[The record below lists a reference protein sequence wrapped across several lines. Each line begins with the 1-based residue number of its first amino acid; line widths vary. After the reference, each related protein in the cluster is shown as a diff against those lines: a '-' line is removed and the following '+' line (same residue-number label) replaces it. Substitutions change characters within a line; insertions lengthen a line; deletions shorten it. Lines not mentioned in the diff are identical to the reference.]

1 MEKKKL
7 ANGIYYASII
17 ITIVAMIVVLFVVR
31 GESYTD
37 ETISLVR
44 YFVGYFCFATIL
56 SVGIALRELI
66 IGNYNKKKMII
77 KFIVLGVA
85 FILGVVSTIF
95 IRNVKI
101 GLGLLFVSLF
111 VLSYSIIPTM
121 KNNNNE
127 E

>member
-1 MEKKKL
+1 MEKKKI
-7 ANGIYYASII
+7 ANAIYYASII
-17 ITIVAMIVVLFVVR
+17 ITIIAMIVVLFVIR

-37 ETISLVR
+37 EFISLVR
-44 YFVGYFCFATIL
+44 YFVAYFCFATIISL
-56 SVGIALRELI
+56 GVVLRELI

-77 KFIVLGVA
+77 KFIVMGVA
-85 FILGVVSTIF
+85 LIIGVLATIF

-111 VLSYSIIPTM
+111 VLSYEIIPTVRNT
-121 KNNNNE
+121 KNE